1 MKRVCSVILIL
12 AMLLALVP
20 TAAFAADGTKA
31 ISIAATGGEK
41 TITVEAQDAPE
52 TGGGQTTGKVLKLS
66 AQVET
71 PLARDYDQKIDVQV
85 ENLSDQPVEYYLE
98 VDNDNEDLYMNFVKS
113 GSVDAPLTI
122 QPGATQTV
130 ELSVFAQNARK
141 TYYTVD
147 VTGVVSGGE
156 RVQMALS
163 FPCAAAEGVV
173 SFTKESVDPNTL
185 ATTYTVRNSGTTDIS
200 DLTLTLSG
208 DAVEYVRISPS
219 VENYELSRGGAL
231 TIKLIPD
238 LSKMKANQQTLI
250 TGTLNASG
258 GTSGSAALSFDTQGK
273 EITVTTIG
281 ELALMQAD
289 NPYHDIEF
297 DEDSF
302 VFTTNNGTKSQ
313 TMQEIT
319 ARYYEEG
326 NPAKDGVNTKD
337 EFMEVMDALFDESGM
352 IDFTIED
359 EMVFNNGTERIPVS
373 VRVTS
378 EVVEQQTVARSS
390 VQDVGTT
397 YNSNTHEMTTTYKLH
412 MTMKEYREYVEEI
425 GEAGKWLKITDL
437 PTNILGD
444 SGTTADQIE
453 VTVTSSMTSA
463 SLDFLGAYVD
473 SPGNFIGQ
481 YRIMQNM
488 PKCDI
493 LSTWISK

>member
-147 VTGVVSGGE
+147 VTDVVSGGE

-173 SFTKESVDPNTL
+173 SFTKGSVDPNTL
-185 ATTYTVRNSGTTDIS
+185 ATTYTVRNTGTTDIS

-219 VENYELSRGGAL
+219 VENYELSKGGAL

-238 LSKMKANQQTLI
+238 LSKMRWTL
-250 TGTLNASG
+250 
-258 GTSGSAALSFDTQGK
+258 
-273 EITVTTIG
+273 
-281 ELALMQAD
+281 
-289 NPYHDIEF
+289 
-297 DEDSF
+297 
-302 VFTTNNGTKSQ
+302 
-313 TMQEIT
+313 
-319 ARYYEEG
+319 
-326 NPAKDGVNTKD
+326 
-337 EFMEVMDALFDESGM
+337 
-352 IDFTIED
+352 
-359 EMVFNNGTERIPVS
+359 
-373 VRVTS
+373 
-378 EVVEQQTVARSS
+378 
-390 VQDVGTT
+390 
-397 YNSNTHEMTTTYKLH
+397 
-412 MTMKEYREYVEEI
+412 
-425 GEAGKWLKITDL
+425 
-437 PTNILGD
+437 
-444 SGTTADQIE
+444 
-453 VTVTSSMTSA
+453 
-463 SLDFLGAYVD
+463 
-473 SPGNFIGQ
+473 
-481 YRIMQNM
+481 QNR
-488 PKCDI
+488 C
-493 LSTWISK
+493 S